1 MLEPIPE
8 GYYTITPWII
18 SKNSDGLATFIK
30 KVFGGKEKGRVVN
43 DDGSVGHLEIQIGNS
58 IVMLF
63 DSKQG
68 WPETPSFMRLY
79 VEDGENVINL
89 AKEAGANVVTKLT
102 YLFFGDKVGR
112 IRDPWGNIWWIQQRV
127 KEVGLS
133 EQEKQMHNPAAISA
147 MQYVQESLDKAM
159 RQK

>member
-1 MLEPIPE
+1 MILIV
-8 GYYTITPWII
+8 Y
-18 SKNSDGLATFIK
+18 KNVRANSRGLLYNHTLDYIQKLRWACY
-30 KVFGGKEKGRVVN
+30 VHQKGFWRN

-102 YLFFGDKVGR
+102 YLFFGESGANPRSMGQHLVDSAT
-112 IRDPWGNIWWIQQRV
+112 
-127 KEVGLS
+127 S
-133 EQEKQMHNPAAISA
+133 ERGWF
-147 MQYVQESLDKAM
+147 VRTRKANA
-159 RQK
+159 

>member
-102 YLFFGDKVGR
+102 YLFFGESGAN
-112 IRDPWGNIWWIQQRV
+112 P
-127 KEVGLS
+127 LS
-133 EQEKQMHNPAAISA
+133 MGQHLVDSA
-147 MQYVQESLDKAM
+147 TSERGWFVRTRKANA
-159 RQK
+159 

>member
-43 DDGSVGHLEIQIGNS
+43 DDGSVGHLEIQIGSS

-102 YLFFGDKVGR
+102 YLFFGESGANPRSMGQHLVDSAT
-112 IRDPWGNIWWIQQRV
+112 
-127 KEVGLS
+127 S
-133 EQEKQMHNPAAISA
+133 ERGWF
-147 MQYVQESLDKAM
+147 VRTRKANA
-159 RQK
+159 

>member
-102 YLFFGDKVGR
+102 YLFFGESGANPRSMGQHLVDSAT
-112 IRDPWGNIWWIQQRV
+112 
-127 KEVGLS
+127 S
-133 EQEKQMHNPAAISA
+133 ERGWF
-147 MQYVQESLDKAM
+147 VRTRKANA
-159 RQK
+159 